1 MRRAG
6 ALASAEGTAGAAPR
20 PPPPAAFLD
29 EEMRMPGH
37 DLEDLLAT
45 SEARS
50 TQRCCFLL
58 HVRPEKLA
66 DYVAAHQGVWAQM
79 REALTAA
86 GGEVLAHRRLPAGAD
101 RGAGDG
107 VLRGVDVVGLEV
119 AHDHAVLGPQ
129 EERVVAPAGGGERL
143 AHQPPLG

>member
-1 MRRAG
+1 
-6 ALASAEGTAGAAPR
+6 
-20 PPPPAAFLD
+20 
-29 EEMRMPGH
+29 MPGH

-86 GGEVLAHRRLPAGAD
+86 GWRNYSLFLRPE
-101 RGAGDG
+101 DG
-107 VLRGVDVVGLEV
+107 MVVGYFEADDV
-119 AHDHAVLGPQ
+119 DAAQDAIARAAISPCW
-129 EERVVAPAGGGERL
+129 EAAMSEYFAPGGGEKQVL
-143 AHQPPLG
+143 PQYFHLP